1 MTLQKREEEEDG
13 VGVGQVEKEGD
24 RERPK
29 KGPNRADLL
38 TQKEP

>member
-1 MTLQKREEEEDG
+1 VTLQKREEEG
-13 VGVGQVEKEGD
+13 GGGGGAEKEGG
-24 RERPK
+24 RERLK